1 MGARPTPEPEL
12 ALLREEL
19 DLAWRRTAEDLPTN
33 TALSIEQRDG
43 RSYVRLTPLQAAPEP
58 ASFLALEKAVAALM
72 PKVDLPDVILDVASW
87 TGFPDEFT
95 HVSEGEARVD
105 DLWITVCAV
114 LLAEACN
121 VGLEPLARKDVPAL
135 TPVRLAFVAQNYFR
149 AETETRANT
158 RFVDYQATIALAR
171 QWGGGDIA
179 SVDGL
184 RFVVPIRTI
193 NAGPN
198 PHYFHYGA
206 GVTLYSFVS
215 NQFTGFHHM
224 VIPGTDR
231 DSFYILGGP
240 IENVTSLS
248 PVQFISDT
256 AGSSEVIYGLF
267 WLMGF
272 LYSPREADL
281 DEARFWRLDRDAD
294 YGALNDLARNRANGR
309 VIVDNWGDLLRVAGS
324 LKTGKVQPMD
334 LIRSLR
340 TGSRL
345 TSLGAALAEL
355 GRLPKTL
362 HNLAFIARDETY
374 RRGILTASTTARP
387 ATNLHARS
395 STARRASSASATGRG
410 KRTSSAHWA

>member
-1 MGARPTPEPEL
+1 M
-12 ALLREEL
+12 
-19 DLAWRRTAEDLPTN
+19 
-33 TALSIEQRDG
+33 
-43 RSYVRLTPLQAAPEP
+43 
-58 ASFLALEKAVAALM
+58 
-72 PKVDLPDVILDVASW
+72 
-87 TGFPDEFT
+87 
-95 HVSEGEARVD
+95 
-105 DLWITVCAV
+105 
-114 LLAEACN
+114 
-121 VGLEPLARKDVPAL
+121 GLEPLARKDVPAL
-135 TPVRLAFVAQNYFR
+135 TRARLAFVAQNYFR

-158 RFVDYQATIALAR
+158 RFVNYQATLALAR
-171 QWGGGDIA
+171 QWGGGDVA
-179 SVDGL
+179 SVDRL
-184 RFVVPIRTI
+184 RFVVPVRTI

-272 LYSPREADL
+272 LHSPREADL

-309 VIVDNWGDLLRVAGS
+309 VFVDNWDDLLRVAGS

-340 TGSRL
+340 TGS
-345 TSLGAALAEL
+345 A
-355 GRLPKTL
+355 
-362 HNLAFIARDETY
+362 
-374 RRGILTASTTARP
+374 
-387 ATNLHARS
+387 
-395 STARRASSASATGRG
+395 
-410 KRTSSAHWA
+410 

>member
-1 MGARPTPEPEL
+1 MWTTCGSRSARSCWPRPATWGWNPSP
-12 ALLREEL
+12 A
-19 DLAWRRTAEDLPTN
+19 RTSPH
-33 TALSIEQRDG
+33 SR
-43 RSYVRLTPLQAAPEP
+43 VRGSPSSQ
-58 ASFLALEKAVAALM
+58 
-72 PKVDLPDVILDVASW
+72 
-87 TGFPDEFT
+87 
-95 HVSEGEARVD
+95 
-105 DLWITVCAV
+105 
-114 LLAEACN
+114 
-121 VGLEPLARKDVPAL
+121 
-135 TPVRLAFVAQNYFR
+135 
-149 AETETRANT
+149 TRANT
-158 RFVDYQATIALAR
+158 RFVNYQATLALAR
-171 QWGGGDIA
+171 QWGGGDVA

-184 RFVVPIRTI
+184 RFVVPVRTI

-309 VIVDNWGDLLRVAGS
+309 VFVDNWDDLLRVAGS

-334 LIRSLR
+334 LIRSLPHRVPPDLPGDGPGRTRPSAEDAPQPGVHRQGRDLPAGDPHCPQPRRDPQQARTQGLPRPEGRAAPALPGGSRGPARR
-340 TGSRL
+340 TGPGRQHHRALEHPLHGGSPRPPAGDRL
-345 TSLGAALAEL
+345 RCA
-355 GRLPKTL
+355 
-362 HNLAFIARDETY
+362 
-374 RRGILTASTTARP
+374 
-387 ATNLHARS
+387 
-395 STARRASSASATGRG
+395 
-410 KRTSSAHWA
+410 